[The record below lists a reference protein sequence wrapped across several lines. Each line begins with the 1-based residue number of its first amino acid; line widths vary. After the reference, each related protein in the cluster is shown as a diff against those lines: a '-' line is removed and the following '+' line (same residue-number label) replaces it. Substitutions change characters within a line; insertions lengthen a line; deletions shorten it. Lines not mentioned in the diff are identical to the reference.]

1 MKLLLFF
8 GFSFL
13 LITSCNKELGGPR
26 KLTAVGHFEYSS
38 ATNLVTQVYYSGK
51 EDERAI
57 TIRLNRNNSISGDVD
72 GTWVNSGAQI
82 TMTINGEFGP
92 SSPFSIDHA
101 YYETK
106 PQVAVQGH
114 EVTMADFVTDTYF
127 IVVTKGTVG
136 STNYERHFVF
146 E

>member
-1 MKLLLFF
+1 MKLIFLF

-13 LITSCNKELGGPR
+13 FLTSCNKELGGPR

-38 ATNLVTQVYYSGK
+38 ATDLITQVYYTGK
-51 EDERAI
+51 DDERAI
-57 TIRLNRNNSISGDVD
+57 TIRLNRNKTISGDVE
-72 GTWVNSGAQI
+72 GTWANSGAQI
-82 TMTINGEFGP
+82 SMTINGNFGP
-92 SSPFSIDHA
+92 ASPFSIDHG

-106 PQVAVQGH
+106 PKVAVQGH
-114 EVTMADFVTDTYF
+114 EVTMTDFVEDTYF
-127 IVVTKGTVG
+127 IVVTKGTIG

>member
-1 MKLLLFF
+1 VKHILLF
-8 GFSFL
+8 GLSFL
-13 LITSCNKELGGPR
+13 ILNACNKELGGPR

-38 ATNLVTQVYYSGK
+38 ATNLVTQVYYTGK
-51 EDERAI
+51 DDERAI

-72 GTWVNSGAQI
+72 GTWANSGAQI
-82 TMTINGEFGP
+82 SMIITGDFGP
-92 SSPFSIDHA
+92 ASPFSIDHG

-106 PQVAVQGH
+106 PKVAVQGH

-127 IVVTKGTVG
+127 IVVTKGTIG
-136 STNYERHFVF
+136 TTNYERHFVF